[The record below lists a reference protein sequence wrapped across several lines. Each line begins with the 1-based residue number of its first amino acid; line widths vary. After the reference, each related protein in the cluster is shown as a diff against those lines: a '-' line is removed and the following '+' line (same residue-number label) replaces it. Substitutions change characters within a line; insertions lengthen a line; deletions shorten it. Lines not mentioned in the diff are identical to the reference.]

1 MTKAIRT
8 LSGRLASLALLALVL
23 GVGATS
29 AKADPISPDGSS
41 IISTGENY
49 TVYFE
54 GSEAAFRSLS
64 VYTGSGA
71 SLIGGQPLFFN
82 MGTARGTAVNI
93 GFVPAGQEIV
103 IRLDVNDSI
112 MNTFE
117 QFFSGDSTRNPD
129 GLRHTI
135 TSAFAGDSQVPSG
148 LFVGFEDS
156 RAYYIDSD
164 FNDHR
169 LVINGSAPV
178 PEPATML
185 LLGTGLAGVAA
196 KVRKRR
202 NANKEA

>member
-23 GVGATS
+23 VAGATS
-29 AKADPISPDGSS
+29 ANADPVSDGSN

-49 TVYFE
+49 TIFFE
-54 GSEAAFRSLS
+54 GSEAVFRSLS

-71 SLIGGQPLFFN
+71 SLVGGQPLFFN

-93 GFVPAGQEIV
+93 GFVPAGEEIV
-103 IRLDVNDSI
+103 LRLDVNDSRR
-112 MNTFE
+112 NAFE
-117 QFFSGDSTRNPD
+117 QFFSGNASRNPD
-129 GLRHTI
+129 GLRHTV
-135 TSAFAGDSQVPSG
+135 TAAFAGDSQVPSG
-148 LFVGFEDS
+148 LLVGFEDS
-156 RAYYIDSD
+156 RNYYIDSD

-169 LVINGSAPV
+169 LVVKGTAPI

-196 KVRKRR
+196 KIRKRR